1 MATLL
6 LFLFSCIVSSN
17 AQVEDA
23 GYIWIKSI
31 SDSRLSDYEGI
42 YSKDDCGGDCGC
54 NTGCCGAQYGGWVSP
69 QHVYKKIHPSGD
81 MYLYKEATGI
91 DATFTPAGD
100 MWVPLLITLKDG
112 RTGNCPNWQ
121 NNEYVLKYPLHYD
134 HLALWQNASGSDWSD
149 TTGTSVTVDICT
161 SEQPSCATSS
171 PTNVPSSQ
179 PSSSPSENPSRSP
192 SDQPTNQPTPAPTA
206 PRVKYQFCKELT
218 TFVQTD
224 FKICLFISS
233 DPMGD
238 SVVRISMS
246 GPNDR
251 SWMVFFAET
260 APLAYGETA
269 SNANADQYL
278 DFFNNKAS
286 GYVVNPTDTNAP
298 AGEIFIDQ
306 TSGYTYMDYS
316 TYDQNSNITLDVN
329 YKSDQALATVERQ
342 LFTNDAEDWE
352 FTFAHLLDQFYICFV
367 AQQSGQINFG
377 VTNDKDCT
385 DELNPDGYTYNREQI
400 EGNYGLRAS
409 WEFDPFA
416 IYMEYNPFTG
426 VYNGQCTKP
435 KDAWI
440 LWGRYYANPVDATTG
455 SMWNGA
461 TFCDT
466 EKANTKA
473 GFASLLHADP
483 RVLTKPSSV
492 AQVWRIGIDDLG
504 DTHRINFTVNAT
516 DLDGGGATGWD
527 TSHFFL
533 TELLQFNVFYYLGST
548 TKMKTDFSAKNELF
562 ANGSAVL
569 DYVTAAPTLAP
580 TNAPSLA
587 PSQAPSLAP
596 SSAPSSAPSLAPS
609 LAPSAAP
616 SLAPSNA
623 PSNSPSGAPSMA
635 PSVAPSLAPSNAP
648 SLAPSNAPSL
658 APSSAPTPEIKFCFG
673 FCLSEDYDGDD
684 DTTFI
689 QAQVLETLNAQT
701 NVDDFLSITLEEVD
715 PSTLDNTVT
724 GSICYEACVPIIGFT
739 ESERWLLLQDV
750 NNAILE
756 FRTALATAFNAD
768 NPQLPTAMTYGAAE
782 DVLIDPYCLDIPYPR
797 VCRTSVLM
805 DTYELSL
812 GVNTDDETVHFQLC
826 HGDGNAYFGIGFGAD
841 AMDGNGVVYTTGK
854 DDSDTAGVY
863 DYTFAS
869 QAAAGVTKNTGSDV
883 VFGESMMNGLF
894 CVNFSKNVDDIVIE
908 LAVTAGNAG
917 TVDLWYAK
925 GDALQLTIHGVSNRG
940 STSLELVP
948 SPESSDLH
956 WCGNNAA
963 EPCTLVEFDD
973 DTDEI
978 EDSLCGETGVKRNDP
993 AVVDDFTVVF
1003 VLNCVTEMLL
1013 VNITYPDYDDNWFG
1027 FVFGKKMFGDALVW
1041 TTGKDGDR
1049 PLGLYAYENTNK
1061 KVDGSGVEYTP
1072 SKNWNEYGVTRRRLA
1087 EGGLNIVY
1095 ETDLPKGFGDITA
1108 DESVIGFRWAKG
1120 NALQLNYHESHGTYH
1135 ELNMDT
1141 GELTEAKE
1149 VVTITNLKY
1158 AHASLMFLAWTI
1170 CCSVGIIS
1178 SAARFIYGTKDK
1190 GMWFKVHRVVQI
1202 LVIVFCLAGFV
1213 IAIVFTN
1220 DMGNMHFDS
1229 LHKQL
1234 GLVVTIIAVFQPLN
1248 ALIRPDHVEVD
1259 EEKPVK
1265 RLVWEIVHKLFGYS
1279 GWILSQVVIYL
1290 GAQMVFDNTV
1300 QIIALVCSGLVVVIY
1315 LVLWLVKCMRSGAA
1329 DHVST
1334 DEPSLDKV
1342 ASVDGDGVEMG
1353 ATTTQDGKEEVA
1365 TTKGGN
1371 ESSVSSD
1378 DKDKTDKGDET
1389 DETVRPQQ
1397 NASTDALITTGG
1409 LDEEE
1414 EEDDDDDVT
1423 FKI

>member
-569 DYVTAAPTLAP
+569 DYVTSAPTIAPTAAPTYTPTEAP
-580 TNAPSLA
+580 SYRPTSTPSNAPNST
-587 PSQAPSLAP
+587 P
-596 SSAPSSAPSLAPS
+596 SS
-609 LAPSAAP
+609 
-616 SLAPSNA
+616 APSNA
-623 PSNSPSGAPSMA
+623 PSAP
-635 PSVAPSLAPSNAP
+635 PSNAP
-648 SLAPSNAPSL
+648 SSTPRD
-658 APSSAPTPEIKFCFG
+658 APSSTPSNQPSNTPSIVPTSAPSDAPSTVPSNSPGKAPTE
-673 FCLSEDYDGDD
+673 
-684 DTTFI
+684 
-689 QAQVLETLNAQT
+689 
-701 NVDDFLSITLEEVD
+701 
-715 PSTLDNTVT
+715 
-724 GSICYEACVPIIGFT
+724 
-739 ESERWLLLQDV
+739 
-750 NNAILE
+750 
-756 FRTALATAFNAD
+756 
-768 NPQLPTAMTYGAAE
+768 
-782 DVLIDPYCLDIPYPR
+782 
-797 VCRTSVLM
+797 
-805 DTYELSL
+805 
-812 GVNTDDETVHFQLC
+812 
-826 HGDGNAYFGIGFGAD
+826 
-841 AMDGNGVVYTTGK
+841 
-854 DDSDTAGVY
+854 
-863 DYTFAS
+863 
-869 QAAAGVTKNTGSDV
+869 
-883 VFGESMMNGLF
+883 
-894 CVNFSKNVDDIVIE
+894 
-908 LAVTAGNAG
+908 
-917 TVDLWYAK
+917 
-925 GDALQLTIHGVSNRG
+925 
-940 STSLELVP
+940 
-948 SPESSDLH
+948 
-956 WCGNNAA
+956 
-963 EPCTLVEFDD
+963 
-973 DTDEI
+973 
-978 EDSLCGETGVKRNDP
+978 SLCDSNDVKRNVP
-993 AVVDDFTVVF
+993 TVVGDLIVAF
-1003 VLNCVTEMLL
+1003 EINCETEILL
-1013 VNITYPDYDDNWFG
+1013 VNITYPTYDDKWFG
-1027 FVFGKKMFGDALVW
+1027 LVFARKMLGDALVW
-1041 TTGKDGDR
+1041 TTGKNNDR
-1049 PLGLYAYENTNK
+1049 ELGLYAYNNTNK
-1061 KVDGSGVEYTP
+1061 NTDGSGVEYTP
-1072 SKNWNEYGVTRRRLA
+1072 YKNWRQHVVTRRRLVD
-1087 EGGLNIVY
+1087 GGLNIVY
-1095 ETDLPKGFGDITA
+1095 EQDLWLGFGDITP
-1108 DESVIGFRWAKG
+1108 DQDTIGFRWVTG
-1120 NALQLNYHESHGTYH
+1120 SALKLEYHRSTGAYE
-1135 ELNMDT
+1135 ELNLQNTDT
-1141 GELTEAKE
+1141 TQTSPSPTSTPKTTDFTPYEQYLDDLAATYETVFILCVSLFVIMGLSAWSDAKF
-1149 VVTITNLKY
+1149 IRTNDYLK
-1158 AHASLMFLAWTI
+1158 I
-1170 CCSVGIIS
+1170 N
-1178 SAARFIYGTKDK
+1178 
-1190 GMWFKVHRVVQI
+1190 QI
-1202 LVIVFCLAGFV
+1202 LGM
-1213 IAIVFTN
+1213 AIQTL
-1220 DMGNMHFDS
+1220 DMLSDCFFAINVSIRRNMDS
-1229 LHKQL
+1229 
-1234 GLVVTIIAVFQPLN
+1234 
-1248 ALIRPDHVEVD
+1248 
-1259 EEKPVK
+1259 
-1265 RLVWEIVHKLFGYS
+1265 
-1279 GWILSQVVIYL
+1279 
-1290 GAQMVFDNTV
+1290 
-1300 QIIALVCSGLVVVIY
+1300 
-1315 LVLWLVKCMRSGAA
+1315 
-1329 DHVST
+1329 
-1334 DEPSLDKV
+1334 
-1342 ASVDGDGVEMG
+1342 
-1353 ATTTQDGKEEVA
+1353 
-1365 TTKGGN
+1365 
-1371 ESSVSSD
+1371 
-1378 DKDKTDKGDET
+1378 
-1389 DETVRPQQ
+1389 
-1397 NASTDALITTGG
+1397 
-1409 LDEEE
+1409 
-1414 EEDDDDDVT
+1414 
-1423 FKI
+1423 

>member
-23 GYIWIKSI
+23 GYIWIKNI

-54 NTGCCGAQYGGWVSP
+54 NTGCCGAQYAVWVSP

-121 NNEYVLKYPLHYD
+121 NDEYVLKYPLHYD

-149 TTGTSVTVDICT
+149 TNGTSVTVDICT

-455 SMWNGA
+455 SMWNFA

-466 EKANTKA
+466 ESALTVA
-473 GFASLLHADP
+473 GFASLLHLDP
-483 RVLTKPSSV
+483 RVLSKLSV
-492 AQVWRIGIDDLG
+492 AAQVWRIGIDDLG

-569 DYVTAAPTLAP
+569 DYVTSAPTIAPTAAPTYTPTEAP
-580 TNAPSLA
+580 SYRPTSTPSNAPNST
-587 PSQAPSLAP
+587 P
-596 SSAPSSAPSLAPS
+596 SS
-609 LAPSAAP
+609 
-616 SLAPSNA
+616 APSNA
-623 PSNSPSGAPSMA
+623 PSSTPRD
-635 PSVAPSLAPSNAP
+635 
-648 SLAPSNAPSL
+648 
-658 APSSAPTPEIKFCFG
+658 APSSTPSNQPSNTPSIVPTSAPSDAPSTVPSNSPGKAPTE
-673 FCLSEDYDGDD
+673 
-684 DTTFI
+684 
-689 QAQVLETLNAQT
+689 
-701 NVDDFLSITLEEVD
+701 
-715 PSTLDNTVT
+715 
-724 GSICYEACVPIIGFT
+724 
-739 ESERWLLLQDV
+739 
-750 NNAILE
+750 
-756 FRTALATAFNAD
+756 
-768 NPQLPTAMTYGAAE
+768 
-782 DVLIDPYCLDIPYPR
+782 
-797 VCRTSVLM
+797 
-805 DTYELSL
+805 
-812 GVNTDDETVHFQLC
+812 
-826 HGDGNAYFGIGFGAD
+826 
-841 AMDGNGVVYTTGK
+841 
-854 DDSDTAGVY
+854 
-863 DYTFAS
+863 
-869 QAAAGVTKNTGSDV
+869 
-883 VFGESMMNGLF
+883 
-894 CVNFSKNVDDIVIE
+894 
-908 LAVTAGNAG
+908 
-917 TVDLWYAK
+917 
-925 GDALQLTIHGVSNRG
+925 
-940 STSLELVP
+940 
-948 SPESSDLH
+948 
-956 WCGNNAA
+956 
-963 EPCTLVEFDD
+963 
-973 DTDEI
+973 
-978 EDSLCGETGVKRNDP
+978 SLCDSNDVKRNVP
-993 AVVDDFTVVF
+993 TVVGDLIVAF
-1003 VLNCVTEMLL
+1003 EINCETEILL
-1013 VNITYPDYDDNWFG
+1013 VNITYPTYDDKWFG
-1027 FVFGKKMFGDALVW
+1027 LVFARKMLGDALVW
-1041 TTGKDGDR
+1041 TTGKNNDR
-1049 PLGLYAYENTNK
+1049 ELGLYAYNNVNK
-1061 KVDGSGVEYTP
+1061 MGNGSGVEYTP
-1072 SKNWNEYGVTRRRLA
+1072 DKNWRQRVVTRRRL
-1087 EGGLNIVY
+1087 ELNIIY
-1095 ETDLPKGFGDITA
+1095 EQDLWLGFGDITA
-1108 DESVIGFRWAKG
+1108 DQDAIAFRWVTGDTLQLEYHNRSSNYDELYLENVATSTPQYDDLAETYEIVFIVFVSFFVIMGLSAWVDAKYMRMNDYLNITQLAGMAIQSLDMLSDCFFAINVSIGHTMDPKYSLALIFTIIFIVVPAFMTILQLHYQCKRWTHSSDKVRGWLSSNLKELYFLSMCTGSSFAAIMFVNSYVFQLEVCDMGLTDKELKEFSYKRVYSVVLFENIPQLVLQIWYLWSISTLDDAITITSIVLSVISI
-1120 NALQLNYHESHGTYH
+1120 LISVLS
-1135 ELNMDT
+1135 M
-1141 GELTEAKE
+1141 LTERNIAQSQGYAAISIKLTGRAITSSSKNCKTLKRVLTEQLALLVGVDPSVVE
-1149 VVTITNLKY
+1149 VLKPTHIKQGFHLNVNFY
-1158 AHASLMFLAWTI
+1158 FDDVNKPWIDYH
-1170 CCSVGIIS
+1170 
-1178 SAARFIYGTKDK
+1178 
-1190 GMWFKVHRVVQI
+1190 QI
-1202 LVIVFCLAGFV
+1202 LLSASTTQQLQEVFRQ
-1213 IAIVFTN
+1213 
-1220 DMGNMHFDS
+1220 S
-1229 LHKQL
+1229 WQL
-1234 GLVVTIIAVFQPLN
+1234 PTKPDIHDIRVTII
-1248 ALIRPDHVEVD
+1248 E
-1259 EEKPVK
+1259 
-1265 RLVWEIVHKLFGYS
+1265 S
-1279 GWILSQVVIYL
+1279 
-1290 GAQMVFDNTV
+1290 
-1300 QIIALVCSGLVVVIY
+1300 IIA
-1315 LVLWLVKCMRSGAA
+1315 RNTA
-1329 DHVST
+1329 
-1334 DEPSLDKV
+1334 EPTTIVETKKLISDTYPIQCPQKV
-1342 ASVDGDGVEMG
+1342 EI
-1353 ATTTQDGKEEVA
+1353 K
-1365 TTKGGN
+1365 
-1371 ESSVSSD
+1371 
-1378 DKDKTDKGDET
+1378 
-1389 DETVRPQQ
+1389 
-1397 NASTDALITTGG
+1397 
-1409 LDEEE
+1409 
-1414 EEDDDDDVT
+1414 
-1423 FKI
+1423 